1 MSAYK
6 KNAVVQAG
14 GKLSLS
20 ELPFQAGQNVEVT
33 LTVAGER
40 ASQVEKLKEV
50 LRQTQQLPQAKAIS
64 EQEIADEIAAYR
76 IGRSRLSSTPT
87 FSFQRL

>member
-1 MSAYK
+1 MIAYK

-14 GKLSLS
+14 GKLTLS
-20 ELPFQAGQNVEVT
+20 ELPFQTTQQVEVI

-50 LRQTQQLPQAKAIS
+50 LRQTQQLPQAKTIS
-64 EQEIADEIAAYR
+64 EQEIAEEITAYR
-76 IGRSRLSSTPT
+76 AGR
-87 FSFQRL
+87 

>member
-1 MSAYK
+1 MIAYK

-14 GKLSLS
+14 GKLTLS
-20 ELPFQAGQNVEVT
+20 ELPFQTGQQVEVI

-50 LRQTQQLPQAKAIS
+50 LCQTQQLPQAKAIS
-64 EQEIADEIAAYR
+64 EQQIAEEIAAYR
-76 IGRSRLSSTPT
+76 AGR
-87 FSFQRL
+87 

>member
-6 KNAVVQAG
+6 KTAVVQAG
-14 GKLSLS
+14 GKLTLS

-40 ASQVEKLKEV
+40 ASQLEKLKEV
-50 LRQTQQLPQAKAIS
+50 LRQTQQLPQAKTIS
-64 EQEIADEIAAYR
+64 EQQIAEEIAAYR
-76 IGRSRLSSTPT
+76 AGR
-87 FSFQRL
+87 